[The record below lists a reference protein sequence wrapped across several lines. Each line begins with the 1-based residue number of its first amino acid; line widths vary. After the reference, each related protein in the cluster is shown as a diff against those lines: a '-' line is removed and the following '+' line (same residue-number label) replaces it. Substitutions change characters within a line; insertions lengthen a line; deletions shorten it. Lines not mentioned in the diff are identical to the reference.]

1 MIKFV
6 SENAGADVIEF
17 QVLSFFKMVGGAI
30 IAATGWLQ
38 VAQLGVL
45 DYILSGFRLLI

>member
-1 MIKFV
+1 MIKLL
-6 SENAGADVIEF
+6 SENAGANGVEF

-45 DYILSGFRLLI
+45 DYILSRFCLLI